1 MAEVFL
7 PNAQIEAATSTYVPS
22 IDDLVAMA
30 YRRAGILNVQQSPT
44 TTQGSVARQV
54 LSVLVTALEAEGIA
68 MRAVQPGYVLLSEGQ
83 NLYTLPENVID
94 CVGNGAY
101 IDPTVS
107 QVPFQASSE
116 TVVIKMDRDTYQN
129 MSSKSAQSRPTMYYF
144 ARNAPL
150 STLYVW
156 PTPSASEEAGQIRF
170 QYHQLRPDVTDG
182 TKTMPFERYWDEY
195 FVYALAGRM
204 ALDNSM
210 NLDRV
215 GYLDQMAVAKKAD
228 AKGMSKQSV
237 NMQATIDHM
246 TGWNR
251 AQRR

>member
-1 MAEVFL
+1 MPL
-7 PNAQIEAATSTYVPS
+7 AQTEASTDTYVPA
-22 IDDLVAMA
+22 IDDIVAMS
-30 YRRAGILNVQQSPT
+30 YRRAGMLNVQQSPT
-44 TTQGSVARQV
+44 TTQGAVARQV

-68 MRAVQPGYVLLSEGQ
+68 MRAVQPGYVPLVEGQ
-83 NLYTLPENVID
+83 NLYTLPETVID

-116 TVVIKMDRDTYQN
+116 TPVIKTDRDTYQGL
-129 MSSKSAQSRPTMYYF
+129 SSKSAQSRPTLYYF

-156 PTPSASEEAGQIRF
+156 PTPSASETGGQIRF

-195 FVYALAGRM
+195 FVYALAGRL

-210 NLDRV
+210 SLDRV
-215 GYLDQMAVAKKAD
+215 GYLDQMAAAKKAD
-228 AKGMSKQSV
+228 AKGYSKQNV
-237 NMQATIDHM
+237 TMQASIDHM

-251 AQRR
+251 YRR

>member
-1 MAEVFL
+1 MPL
-7 PNAQIEAATSTYVPS
+7 AQTEASSSTFVPT
-22 IDDLVAMA
+22 IDEIVAMS
-30 YRRAGILNVQQSPT
+30 YRRAGLLNVQQSPT
-44 TTQGSVARQV
+44 TVQGGVARQV
-54 LSVLVTALEAEGIA
+54 LSVLVTALAAEGIA
-68 MRAVQPGYVLLSEGQ
+68 MRAVQPGYVALVEGQ
-83 NLYTLPENVID
+83 NLYTLPEDVID

-116 TVVIKMDRDTYQN
+116 TPVIKMDRDTWQN
-129 MSSKSAQSRPTMYYF
+129 MSSKSAESRPTMYYF

-156 PTPSASEEAGQIRF
+156 PTPSASEAGGQIRF

-182 TKTMPFERYWDEY
+182 TKTLPFERYWDEY
-195 FVYALAGRM
+195 FVYALAGRL

-210 NLDRV
+210 SLDRV
-215 GYLDQMAVAKKAD
+215 GYMDQMAAAKKD
-228 AKGMSKQSV
+228 IAKGYSKQSV

-251 AQRR
+251 YRR

>member
-1 MAEVFL
+1 MPL
-7 PNAQIEAATSTYVPS
+7 AQTEATTSTYVPT
-22 IDDLVAMA
+22 IDDIVAMA
-30 YRRAGILNVQQSPT
+30 YRRAGVLNVQQSPST
-44 TTQGSVARQV
+44 VQGNVARQL
-54 LSVLVTALEAEGIA
+54 LSVIVTALEAEGIA
-68 MRAVQPGYVLLSEGQ
+68 MRAVQPGYVSLLTGR

-144 ARNAPL
+144 AREAPQG
-150 STLYVW
+150 TLYLW
-156 PTPSASEEAGQIRF
+156 PTPSTSENGGKIRF

-182 TKTMPFERYWDEY
+182 NNTLPFERYWDEY
-195 FVYALAGRM
+195 FVYALAGRI
-204 ALDNSM
+204 AVDNSM
-210 NLDRV
+210 GLERV
-215 GYLDQMAVAKKAD
+215 GYMDQMAATKKD
-228 AKGMSKQSV
+228 ICKGYSKQSV
-237 NMQATIDHM
+237 NMQATIDHR

-251 AQRR
+251 YRR

>member
-1 MAEVFL
+1 MPL
-7 PNAQIEAATSTYVPS
+7 AQTEATTSTYVPT
-22 IDDLVAMA
+22 IDEIVAMA
-30 YRRAGILNVQQSPT
+30 YRRAGLKNVQQQPSAVEAA
-44 TTQGSVARQV
+44 VARQV
-54 LSVLVTALEAEGIA
+54 LSVLVTALAAEGIA
-68 MRAVQPGYVLLSEGQ
+68 MRAVQPGYVTLVEAQ

-116 TVVIKMDRDTYQN
+116 TPVIKMDRDTYQN

-144 ARNAPL
+144 ARNAPQ
-150 STLYVW
+150 SILYLW
-156 PTPSASEEAGQIRF
+156 PTPSASESGGQIRF

-182 TKTMPFERYWDEY
+182 NNTLPFERYWDEY
-195 FVYALAGRM
+195 FVYALAGRL

-210 NLDRV
+210 GLERV
-215 GYLDQMAVAKKAD
+215 SYMDQMAAAKKDVAK
-228 AKGMSKQSV
+228 GYSKQNV

-251 AQRR
+251 YRR

>member
-1 MAEVFL
+1 MPL
-7 PNAQIEAATSTYVPS
+7 AQTEASTNTYVPT
-22 IDDLVAMA
+22 INEIVAMA
-30 YRRAGILNVQQSPT
+30 YRRAGIKNVQQSPT
-44 TTQGSVARQV
+44 SVEAAVARQL
-54 LSVLVTALEAEGIA
+54 LSTIVTALEAEGIA
-68 MRAVQPGYVLLSEGQ
+68 MRAVQPGYVVLAEGQ
-83 NLYTLPENVID
+83 NLYTLPEDVID

-116 TVVIKMDRDTYQN
+116 TVVVKMDRDTYQN

-150 STLYVW
+150 STLYLW
-156 PTPSASEEAGQIRF
+156 PTPSASEAGGQIRF
-170 QYHQLRPDVTDG
+170 QYHQLRPDVTNG
-182 TKTMPFERYWDEY
+182 NNTLPFERYWDEY
-195 FVYALAGRM
+195 FVYALAGRL

-210 NLDRV
+210 GLERV
-215 GYLDQMAVAKKAD
+215 GYMDQLAGAKKD
-228 AKGMSKQSV
+228 ICKGYSKQSV

-251 AQRR
+251 YRRR

>member
-1 MAEVFL
+1 MPL
-7 PNAQIEAATSTYVPS
+7 AQTEAATSTYVPT
-22 IDDLVAMA
+22 IDEIVAMA
-30 YRRAGILNVQQSPT
+30 YRRAGVLNVQQSPT
-44 TTQGSVARQV
+44 TVQARVARQL
-54 LSVLVTALEAEGIA
+54 LSVIVTALEAEGIA
-68 MRAVQPGYVLLSEGQ
+68 MRAVQPGYVVLAEAQ

-144 ARNAPL
+144 ARNAPQ
-150 STLYVW
+150 STLYLW
-156 PTPSASEEAGQIRF
+156 PTPSASEDGGRIRF

-182 TKTMPFERYWDEY
+182 NNTLPFERYWDEY
-195 FVYALAGRM
+195 FIYALAGRL

-210 NLDRV
+210 GLERV
-215 GYLDQMAVAKKAD
+215 GYMDQLAGAKKD
-228 AKGMSKQSV
+228 ICKGYSKQSV

-251 AQRR
+251 YRRR